1 MTMRNVFNVLWL
13 IICGWFFALLWAV
26 FGLLWSITV
35 IGLPVGLQCFKCAR
49 LMLWP
54 FGYDFVLQPD
64 PFKFIVNVL
73 WLLIGGLEICLAQ
86 LAVGAIC
93 CVTIVGIPLGL
104 QCFKLAKLALMP
116 LGARLER
123 K

>member
-54 FGYDFVLQPD
+54 FGYDFVLQPG

-86 LAVGAIC
+86 LVVGALC

>member
-1 MTMRNVFNVLWL
+1 
-13 IICGWFFALLWAV
+13 
-26 FGLLWSITV
+26 
-35 IGLPVGLQCFKCAR
+35 
-49 LMLWP
+49 MLWP
-54 FGYDFVLQPD
+54 FGYDFVLQLG

-86 LAVGAIC
+86 LVVGALC